1 MCIREMHAK
10 SVEGTGRG
18 CFVASRL
25 FAKKMQTLVN
35 DFARGSE
42 TEKCNAIWKLRMFT
56 FKVKVVPFEMCWLQ
70 HVQCVCRGTL

>member
-1 MCIREMHAK
+1 MRNRLRELE
-10 SVEGTGRG
+10 EGA
-18 CFVASRL
+18 FVASRL

-42 TEKCNAIWKLRMFT
+42 TEKCNATWKLRMFT